1 MKRIVIKENEME
13 QRLDRFLCKYLN
25 NTTKT
30 NVFKLIRKKRIK
42 INGKKVTENYFLKY
56 GDVLDIILHPSA
68 IEELIKP
75 ETVYEASDVNLD
87 IVYEDEEILVVNKPV
102 GLLTHPDQ
110 NEYKRTLATAVQL
123 YLKDL
128 STRTF
133 KPASIQRLD
142 KNTSGLVL
150 FGKTYE
156 ALKKYN
162 ALMRDRKIKKYYL
175 AVVSGKTVG
184 SGEIK
189 GYLTKDEKKNKI
201 TISKVDSDES
211 KFIHTKYKTLKTNG
225 QFSLLEV
232 ELLTGRTHQ
241 IRGSLS
247 YIGHPIIGDVKYGGS
262 VNTGHQ
268 SQLLHAYKLQVDDKS
283 FEKESEEIKIFVNN
297 FID

>member
-1 MKRIVIKENEME
+1 MKRIVIEENEME

-42 INGKKVTENYFLKY
+42 VNGKKVAENYFLQY

-68 IEELIKP
+68 IEELIKAD
-75 ETVYEASDVNLD
+75 TVYEASDVNLD
-87 IVYEDEEILVVNKPV
+87 IVYEDDEILVVNKPV

-128 STRTF
+128 CTRTF

-156 ALKKYN
+156 SLKKYN
-162 ALMRDRKIKKYYL
+162 ALMRERKINKFYL
-175 AVVSGKTVG
+175 AVVSGKPKSV
-184 SGEIK
+184 GEIK

-201 TISKVDSDES
+201 YISKEDSDAS
-211 KFIHTKYKTLKTNG
+211 KYVHTKYRMIKSNG
-225 QFSLLEV
+225 KYSLLEV

-247 YIGHPIIGDVKYGGS
+247 YIGHPIIGDLKYGGTIS
-262 VNTGHQ
+262 TGHQ
-268 SQLLHAYKLQVDDKS
+268 SQLLHAYKLVVEDKA
-283 FEKESEEIKIFVNN
+283 FEKESDDIKMFVNTY
-297 FID
+297 ID

>member
-1 MKRIVIKENEME
+1 MKRIVIEENEME

-42 INGKKVTENYFLKY
+42 VNGKKVTENYFLQY

-68 IEELIKP
+68 IEELIKA

-87 IVYEDEEILVVNKPV
+87 IVYEDDEILVVNKPV

-128 STRTF
+128 CTRTF

-156 ALKKYN
+156 SLKKYN
-162 ALMRDRKIKKYYL
+162 ALMRERKIKKFYL
-175 AVVSGKTVG
+175 AVVSGKPMAV
-184 SGEIK
+184 GEIK

-201 TISKVDSDES
+201 YISNEDSDAS
-211 KFIHTKYKTLKTNG
+211 KYIHTKYRMLKSNG
-225 QFSLLEV
+225 KYSLLEV

-247 YIGHPIIGDVKYGGS
+247 YIGHPIIGDVKYGGTVS
-262 VNTGHQ
+262 TGHQ
-268 SQLLHAYKLQVDDKS
+268 SQLLHAYKLTVEDNT
-283 FEKESEEIKIFVNN
+283 FEKESDDIKVFVNN
-297 FID
+297 YID

>member
-1 MKRIVIKENEME
+1 MKRIIIKENEME

-25 NTTKT
+25 NTSKT
-30 NVFKLIRKKRIK
+30 NVFKLIRKKRVK
-42 INGKKVTENYFLKY
+42 VNGKKVSEKYFLQY

-75 ETVYEASDVNLD
+75 ETVYEASDVNLE
-87 IVYEDEEILVVNKPV
+87 IVYEDDEILVVNKPV

-110 NEYKRTLATAVQL
+110 SEYKKTLATAVQL

-175 AVVSGKTVG
+175 AVVSGKPLPV
-184 SGEIK
+184 GEIK

-201 TISKVDSDES
+201 AISKEDSDQS
-211 KFIHTKYKTLKTNG
+211 KFVHTKYKVLKTNG
-225 QFSLLEV
+225 KYSLLEV

-247 YIGHPIIGDVKYGGS
+247 YIGHPIIGDVKYGGIVS
-262 VNTGHQ
+262 TGHQ
-268 SQLLHAYKLQVDDKS
+268 SQLLHAYKLAVDDKT
-283 FEKESEEIKIFVNN
+283 FEKESENINTFVNN
-297 FID
+297 YID